1 MQTANVLLIEDEPAD
16 AALVRRSLR
25 GQSGAELGLEHVT
38 TLEAGIER
46 LAGGAVD
53 AVLLDLNLPDSQG
66 LDTVVRVLE
75 PDPAMPIVVF
85 TADGDEAT
93 AIAALAAGAQDYLV
107 KDELGSALLQRS
119 IRYAIERNRIAKD
132 HAHLE
137 RRLHRIEKLESLGAL
152 SAGIGFGFNTVI
164 GTIFDRCDDALESLD
179 TAERAVPVVRR
190 ALLEIHRAAFRGA
203 EMVQR
208 LRDYAA
214 IERSASGVVDLASFV
229 LEASE
234 LLAAIVSPEI
244 DVVCEATGGP
254 IIVDA
259 TRPELHRILVSLV
272 VNAAEA
278 IGGRPGSI
286 SISIGIL
293 EADEDLLAETDG
305 WPDPR
310 PGTHAF
316 LRVADSGA
324 GLGAVRRERIFDPFY
339 TRKLA
344 GRGLGLSGVA
354 GVLYRRRA
362 VVRIDE
368 NRPTGT
374 IFTIL
379 FPRTAASISP
389 IFG

>member
-1 MQTANVLLIEDEPAD
+1 MQARNVLLIEDEPAD

-25 GQSGAELGLEHVT
+25 AQTGGGLGLEHVT
-38 TLEAGIER
+38 TLQAGIER
-46 LAGGAVD
+46 LADGDVD

-66 LDTVVRVLE
+66 LDSVARVLE

-85 TADGDEAT
+85 TAAGDEAT
-93 AIAALAAGAQDYLV
+93 ALAALAAGAQDYLV
-107 KDELGSALLQRS
+107 KDELGSALLERS
-119 IRYAIERNRIAKD
+119 IRYAIERNRIARD

-137 RRLHRIEKLESLGAL
+137 RRLHQIEKLESLGAL

-179 TAERAVPVVRR
+179 TAGRAVRVRT

-214 IERSASGVVDLASFV
+214 LERSASGQVDLASFV
-229 LEASE
+229 REASE
-234 LLAAIVSPEI
+234 LMAAIVSPEI
-244 DVVCEATGGP
+244 DVVCEARGGP
-254 IIVDA
+254 IIVDV
-259 TRPELHRILVSLV
+259 TRPELHRVLVSLV

-278 IGGRPGSI
+278 IAGRTGSI
-286 SISIGIL
+286 SISIGTL
-293 EADEDLLAETDG
+293 EADEELLAETDG
-305 WPDPR
+305 WPDPK

-316 LRVADSGA
+316 LRVSDSGP

-339 TRKLA
+339 TRKFA

-362 VVRIDE
+362 VVRVDE
-368 NRPTGT
+368 NQPTGA

-379 FPRTAASISP
+379 FPRAS
-389 IFG
+389 